1 MNVHRLEHRKRNYS
15 AWEWPEKL
23 HGTATFYQVPEG
35 SSETK
40 KQLER
45 E

>member
-1 MNVHRLEHRKRNYS
+1 MNVHLLVHRKRNYS
-15 AWEWPEKL
+15 AWEWQEKL
-23 HGTATFYQVPEG
+23 QGTATFYQGPEG

-40 KQLER
+40 KRLDR